1 MVNRVKMTECFNPA
15 KLKLVRQW
23 TNIDISTQV
32 LNLSLEVVSKL
43 TVNRRNAR
51 NLNRVFKFRYQF

>member
-1 MVNRVKMTECFNPA
+1 MVNRVKITECFNPA

-32 LNLSLEVVSKL
+32 LNLLLEVVSKL
-43 TVNRRNAR
+43 TVTRRNA
-51 NLNRVFKFRYQF
+51 